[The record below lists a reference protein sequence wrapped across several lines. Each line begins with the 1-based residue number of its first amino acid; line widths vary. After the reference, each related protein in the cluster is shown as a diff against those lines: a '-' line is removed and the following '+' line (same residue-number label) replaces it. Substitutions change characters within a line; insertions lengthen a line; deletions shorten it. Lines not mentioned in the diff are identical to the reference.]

1 MCIPDGNFIN
11 ETLRLDDEH
20 MDNLN
25 NLLPGLPDEL
35 AEDVLHSVHNGESPI
50 GLDVVFNAALAR

>member
-20 MDNLN
+20 MDNIQ
-25 NLLPGLPDEL
+25 NLLPGLPDEF
-35 AEDVLHSVHNGESPI
+35 AEDLLDLVHNGDSLKE
-50 GLDVVFNAALAR
+50 LATL